1 MADVTTPPTS
11 APASVPTGD
20 GRLITRPFVIVTL
33 TALAFFIYIGMLLPM
48 VPLLIEGP
56 LGSNEFGVG
65 LTLACFAV
73 SSIIARP
80 LIGRAADLYGR
91 RFVITCG
98 ALAAAAAGA
107 ASGQVDALWQLLVLR
122 AVTGVGEAG
131 VFVGAATLI
140 ADLSPRDRRAEGA
153 SYFSVAVFGGIG
165 VGPIIGEL
173 VLDDTQFERA
183 FLVAGAFALAAA
195 VISRFAPVRVARADD
210 LVEAGDLVHADDG
223 GRQARGIDKWV
234 YRGAIMPG
242 LVLAFGIAAFAAF
255 SAFLP
260 EYARDI
266 GLGGSGGLFALY
278 SLMSLIVRIVG
289 AKLPERLGPRRAVS
303 IALVNI
309 MIGLTILAL
318 VPVAAAAWIAVAFMG
333 LGIAFNY
340 PSLMALVV
348 NRASERDRAKAV
360 SSLTMFFEFGTA
372 AGGLVI
378 GALAL
383 IVGKQYAFLGGVVSA
398 AIGLWVLR
406 TKVVPADSPEAG
418 PVVVTRS
425 VARDVAPVAG
435 N

>member
-1 MADVTTPPTS
+1 V
-11 APASVPTGD
+11 
-20 GRLITRPFVIVTL
+20 
-33 TALAFFIYIGMLLPM
+33 
-48 VPLLIEGP
+48 
-56 LGSNEFGVG
+56 
-65 LTLACFAV
+65 
-73 SSIIARP
+73 
-80 LIGRAADLYGR
+80 
-91 RFVITCG
+91 
-98 ALAAAAAGA
+98 AGA
-107 ASGQVDALWQLLVLR
+107 ASGHVDALWQLLVLR
-122 AVTGVGEAG
+122 AITGVGEAG

-165 VGPIIGEL
+165 IGPIIGEL
-173 VLDDTQFERA
+173 VLDDTQFQRA

-195 VISRFAPVRVARADD
+195 LISRFAPVRVARADD
-210 LVEAGDLVHADDG
+210 LADDLVAADEAAPA
-223 GRQARGIDKWV
+223 ARGIDKWV

-255 SAFLP
+255 SSFLP

-278 SLMSLIVRIVG
+278 ALMSLVVRIVG

-309 MIGLTILAL
+309 MIGLAILAL
-318 VPVAAAAWIAVAFMG
+318 VPAAPAAWVAVLFMG

-398 AIGLWVLR
+398 GIGLWVLR
-406 TKVVPADSPEAG
+406 TKVVPAESPDAG
-418 PVVVTRS
+418 PVVL
-425 VARDVAPVAG
+425 ARTTPDVAPVAS

>member
-1 MADVTTPPTS
+1 
-11 APASVPTGD
+11 
-20 GRLITRPFVIVTL
+20 LITRPFVIVTL
-33 TALAFFIYIGMLLPM
+33 TALFFFVYIGMLLPM

-56 LGSNEFGVG
+56 LGSNELGIG
-65 LTLACFAV
+65 LTLAFFAI

-91 RFVITCG
+91 RFVITTG
-98 ALAAAAAGA
+98 ALAAAVAGA
-107 ASGQVDALWQLLVLR
+107 ASGHVDALWQLLVLR
-122 AVTGVGEAG
+122 AITGVGEAG

-165 VGPIIGEL
+165 IGPIIGEI
-173 VLDDTQFERA
+173 VLDDTQFQRA

-195 VISRFAPVRVARADD
+195 LISRFAPVRVARA
-210 LVEAGDLVHADDG
+210 GDLADELPAVDEAAPA
-223 GRQARGIDKWV
+223 ARGIDKWV

-255 SAFLP
+255 SSFLP

-278 SLMSLIVRIVG
+278 SLMSLVVRIVG

-309 MIGLTILAL
+309 MIGLAILAL
-318 VPVAAAAWIAVAFMG
+318 VPAAPAAWVAVLFMG

-378 GALAL
+378 GTLAL

-398 AIGLWVLR
+398 GIGLWVLR
-406 TKVVPADSPEAG
+406 TKVVPAESSDSG
-418 PVVVTRS
+418 PVVLTRTTP
-425 VARDVAPVAG
+425 DVAPAAG